1 MKKFF
6 IGGILLAV
14 IFVISGCSVDLN
26 IKGTVT
32 PEADQVQV
40 ENKIEIIK
48 KLFAD
53 KYGKKVEDV
62 TVTISEEDATHA
74 RGGVKM
80 GDPAG
85 PGGLFL
91 AAIKDGLWQLIFDGN
106 GNYFCE
112 DVAPYNF
119 PANMIRDCASKA
131 EMETAANIQLL
142 KKAFAEK
149 FGRKI
154 DEIEVTIGKSAEN
167 KFFRGNVRI
176 GSGVGSAGMFIAIK
190 DSAKN
195 AMDIVVSGSGTYA
208 CASVASYG
216 FPAEFISDCTK

>member
-6 IGGILLAV
+6 IGGILLATLF
-14 IFVISGCSVDLN
+14 IISGCSADLN
-26 IKGTVT
+26 MSGTVT
-32 PEADQVQV
+32 PEDNQEQA
-40 ENKIEIIK
+40 ENKTEIIR
-48 KLFAD
+48 KLFAE
-53 KYGKKVEDV
+53 KYGKKVEEI

-91 AAIKDGLWQLIFDGN
+91 VAQKDGAWQLVFDGN

-112 DVAPYNF
+112 DVAPYDF

-131 EMETAANIQLL
+131 EMEAAANVSLL
-142 KKAFAEK
+142 KNAFAAK
-149 FGRKI
+149 FNRNAN
-154 DEIEVTIGKSAEN
+154 EIEVTIGKSAEN
-167 KFFRGNVRI
+167 KFFRGNVRS
-176 GSGVGSAGMFIAIK
+176 GSGIGSAGMFIAVK

-195 AMDIVVSGSGTYA
+195 AMNIVVSGSGTYT
-208 CASVASYG
+208 CAEVIAYD
-216 FPAEFISDCTK
+216 FPVEFISDCSR